1 MSPKKPWVGN
11 KGEKKKDDSDVFP
24 KARLNI
30 TQK

>member
-11 KGEKKKDDSDVFP
+11 KGEKKDDSDVFP